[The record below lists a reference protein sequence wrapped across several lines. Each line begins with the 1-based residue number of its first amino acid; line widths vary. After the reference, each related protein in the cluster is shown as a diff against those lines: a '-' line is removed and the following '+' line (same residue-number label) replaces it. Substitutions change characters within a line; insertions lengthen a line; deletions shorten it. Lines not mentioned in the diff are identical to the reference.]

1 MKMVTTKR
9 IGWVAPIMALTLGI
23 TSMNVATAQN
33 KPKAKATKAIKT
45 EKTKSKTIYGTFSQA
60 SATGV
65 KIKSNKEEMSANLV
79 PATIFWRYQRGVSA
93 ADLKVGETVRMNLP
107 GTDDMGRV
115 ESLSPLT
122 LKFGGNATLS
132 YGQDS
137 KVKFERISKITATDV
152 VAGQKGKVAGNVYPD
167 GRIEARE
174 VWVNVEPG
182 KKVTK
187 KKN

>member
-1 MKMVTTKR
+1 
-9 IGWVAPIMALTLGI
+9 
-23 TSMNVATAQN
+23 
-33 KPKAKATKAIKT
+33 
-45 EKTKSKTIYGTFSQA
+45 
-60 SATGV
+60 
-65 KIKSNKEEMSANLV
+65 MSANLV
-79 PATIFWRYQRGVSA
+79 PATIFWCYQRGVSA

-174 VWVNVEPG
+174 VWVNVEPEKESHEKEELAITTSRKRERNFPFSFLFVCLNFG
-182 KKVTK
+182 WAELLSHSKSRGDYRTSFYYGQKVVSRK
-187 KKN
+187 RAFFQF